1 MEIISKVPTAC
12 FCYIRILSLILQCR
26 SQTKLPLLKS
36 IFILLLVL
44 YFLIS
49 FSGKIIRFLY
59 WLSGSSPVE
68 RRKAREAARQ
78 KAKARFGDVEVELPT
93 EKKNYK
99 GFQGGEYVDY
109 EEVK

>member
-1 MEIISKVPTAC
+1 MPTAC

-36 IFILLLVL
+36 IFIFLLVL

-49 FSGKIIRFLY
+49 F
-59 WLSGSSPVE
+59 SGSSPVE
-68 RRKAREAARQ
+68 RRKAREAAHQ
-78 KAKARFGDVEVELPT
+78 KAKTRFGDVEVELPA